1 MNLRTRIL
9 GIVFVVILGLASVN
23 FAFLYF
29 TAKGTGEQTI
39 GELGKIQV
47 EAMKKQ
53 FDTGTYESWLKDPKQ
68 NDTYEKLRNTLN
80 EMREHNGALYVYTMH
95 FKNNESYIMIDGQP
109 IGKEAS
115 PIWEKCEGNAAEV
128 KKLQQGEWVYTPIM
142 NDEKYGKYMSVI
154 VPLKDEK
161 GQVYGALGM
170 DIQASVVDTIMQNL
184 LKDRMV
190 EHALINI
197 GIVVIAFACLF
208 YFINRGLKPLHVLKE
223 ETKRIAE
230 GDLRELQISSRKK
243 DEIGQMVRSFEHMM
257 DHLRG
262 LLQGVQKATHS
273 VTQTSKMLLS
283 STHVMKEQNQTMLL
297 SSQEITNSNAQ
308 TVSSME
314 QVSNAM
320 HSFEEEI
327 RGVEHAV
334 DDMQSISQAM
344 AQAGEEGQE
353 MLHNTVMQGKEMKE
367 TFYQF
372 QDTVN
377 SLLTQVS
384 HTGEFLYTIEDIAAQ
399 TNMLSLNAAIEAA
412 RAGESGR
419 GFAIVADEV
428 KLLAERTSEQT
439 KHIRQLIYKMQQEAS
454 GTTEQLSQ
462 ALQQYDAQFSQVSV
476 VAEQM
481 KALQYIS
488 NELNQSLQHVIGK
501 METMKQQQNVIHTE
515 VLAVTAASEE
525 TSESTEEVN
534 VTIEEVAKHMDVFI
548 QEVQEMASQ
557 IHELSEQTKRFT
569 LS

>member
-23 FAFLYF
+23 FAFLYY

-80 EMREHNGALYVYTMH
+80 EMREHNGALYAYTMH
-95 FKNNESYIMIDGQP
+95 FKKNEAYIMIDGQP
-109 IGKEAS
+109 SDKEAS

-128 KKLQQGEWVYTPIM
+128 EKLQQGEWVYTPII
-142 NDEKYGKYMSVI
+142 NDEKYGKYMSVM

-184 LKDRMV
+184 LKDRMI
-190 EHALINI
+190 ELALINI
-197 GIVVIAFACLF
+197 GIVAVASACLF

-243 DEIGQMVRSFEHMM
+243 DEIGQMIRSFEYMM

-419 GFAIVADEV
+419 GFVIVADEV
-428 KLLAERTSEQT
+428 KVLAERTAEQT

-454 GTTEQLSQ
+454 GTTEQLSR

-525 TSESTEEVN
+525 TAESTEEVN
-534 VTIEEVAKHMDVFI
+534 VTIEEVAKQMDVFI